1 MTKNRSESPHE
12 TALPIRGIP
21 PWLGP
26 WDGGPTFQKSKS
38 STVEAPAFGHGAY
51 GVKGEA
57 TGEELA
63 LVRVFGIALI
73 LLLIIV
79 AMALSQFVICL
90 FTCSGNPSFL

>member
-1 MTKNRSESPHE
+1 V
-12 TALPIRGIP
+12 P

-26 WDGGPTFQKSKS
+26 WDRGPNVEKSKS
-38 STVEAPAFGHGAY
+38 STVAAPPVGQRAY
-51 GVKGEA
+51 GVRGEA

-79 AMALSQFVICL
+79 AMALSQYVICL
-90 FTCSGNPSFL
+90 FACSGNSSYL